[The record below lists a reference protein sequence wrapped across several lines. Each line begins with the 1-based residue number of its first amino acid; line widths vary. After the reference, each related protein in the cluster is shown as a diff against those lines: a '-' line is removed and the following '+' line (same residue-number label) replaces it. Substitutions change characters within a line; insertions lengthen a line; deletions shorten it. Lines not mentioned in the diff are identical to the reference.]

1 MHMVAQTKPRNARRD
16 WRSLLWD
23 ERASSVAQAAA
34 VAILATALLGAMLL
48 VVPSLGS
55 AVDRSFSC
63 LVSVLGGSG
72 AGCSGGAAAQAT
84 AAQDAAANAPEP
96 PSSDD
101 GGGGFWG
108 GLLDGV
114 QIGLDVVGLVPG
126 VGEIADGLNG
136 LISLARGDYTG
147 AALSFGAMIP
157 FAGWGATGAKWV
169 RTGVRLSDEAGGL
182 ARYGDEAAQYGD
194 EAATAGRN
202 TDEMAPV
209 CTSSAPRGKAPGL
222 AAPMAAGCDLP
233 GSPAHREQRW
243 QEYLERKRAEGQ
255 EPWSRERWDQQ
266 YDINLQQARRAN
278 QRVDAYRDE
287 IGWGEREVTVD
298 LGDGTVR
305 RLDIADVSRQRGI
318 EHKTGYTTRSPEIDS
333 EVLRDAELVR
343 RGWDIEWV
351 FEGTPS
357 RPLLELL
364 EEHGI
369 TYVIR

>member
-1 MHMVAQTKPRNARRD
+1 
-16 WRSLLWD
+16 
-23 ERASSVAQAAA
+23 
-34 VAILATALLGAMLL
+34 
-48 VVPSLGS
+48 
-55 AVDRSFSC
+55 
-63 LVSVLGGSG
+63 
-72 AGCSGGAAAQAT
+72 
-84 AAQDAAANAPEP
+84 
-96 PSSDD
+96 
-101 GGGGFWG
+101 
-108 GLLDGV
+108 
-114 QIGLDVVGLVPG
+114 
-126 VGEIADGLNG
+126 
-136 LISLARGDYTG
+136 
-147 AALSFGAMIP
+147 
-157 FAGWGATGAKWV
+157 
-169 RTGVRLSDEAGGL
+169 
-182 ARYGDEAAQYGD
+182 
-194 EAATAGRN
+194 
-202 TDEMAPV
+202 MAPV